1 MAAVYDRVTIKREA
15 KLAMRGSR
23 PHFMLVALVYCLLTT
38 GLGWVVQFLTLGT
51 GGWLGMFL
59 VILVALFSM
68 VMYLGFCR
76 FALSLVRG
84 EPAGTG
90 HLFSGFAMAGRAMG
104 VQVLVA
110 IFVFLWSL
118 LLSVPFIILIGVT
131 AVATVHNPWLGITVI
146 LLLYLA
152 LVVGVVIISLRYAMA
167 EYALLDRPEDGIL
180 AAIRR
185 SKGMMSGWKGKLFIL
200 DLSFLGW
207 DILVGVL
214 ALAGFSICLAVV
226 GTDWIWDLQRLMESL
241 NSYNYYNSGMWL
253 WEFYSLA
260 DSAFGNLLLCTLVGD
275 LVSLPL
281 LLWVMVYQ
289 GCARARFYNYVGGY
303 DYEQYMRAQSTFV
316 PPQQP
321 RQDPWERPADPPP
334 HQGGPA
340 QSAGRYYVPP
350 TVAPPPEQPPQQ
362 TAGTGY
368 YTIVPPVTESAP
380 EPAPEDPPAPQDG
393 GEQPGEKEP

>member
-200 DLSFLGW
+200 NLSFLGW

-214 ALAGFSICLAVV
+214 ALAGFSICLAAV
-226 GTDWIWDLQRLMESL
+226 GTDWIWDL
-241 NSYNYYNSGMWL
+241 
-253 WEFYSLA
+253 
-260 DSAFGNLLLCTLVGD
+260 
-275 LVSLPL
+275 
-281 LLWVMVYQ
+281 
-289 GCARARFYNYVGGY
+289 
-303 DYEQYMRAQSTFV
+303 
-316 PPQQP
+316 
-321 RQDPWERPADPPP
+321 
-334 HQGGPA
+334 
-340 QSAGRYYVPP
+340 
-350 TVAPPPEQPPQQ
+350 
-362 TAGTGY
+362 
-368 YTIVPPVTESAP
+368 
-380 EPAPEDPPAPQDG
+380 
-393 GEQPGEKEP
+393 